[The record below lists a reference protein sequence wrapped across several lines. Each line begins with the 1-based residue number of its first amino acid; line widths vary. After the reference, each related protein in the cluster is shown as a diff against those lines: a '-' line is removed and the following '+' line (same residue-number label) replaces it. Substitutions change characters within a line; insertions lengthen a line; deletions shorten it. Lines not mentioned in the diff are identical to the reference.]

1 MEKLVDLPFAPYDDV
16 DADDGCDVYG
26 CDYDII
32 LLRFDGHH
40 GHVHGYYGLLYDDYL
55 NDAFFKLS
63 LMFLNSLFILLRN
76 NPIHFQDIIA
86 HKNLKQNG
94 DDDTS

>member
-40 GHVHGYYGLLYDDYL
+40 DRVHGYYGLHYDDYL
-55 NDAFFKLS
+55 NDAFFILS
-63 LMFLNSLFILLRN
+63 LLFLNSLIVWN
-76 NPIHFQDIIA
+76 NPIYFQEIIA
-86 HKNLKQNG
+86 HKNLKPKRKC
-94 DDDTS
+94 